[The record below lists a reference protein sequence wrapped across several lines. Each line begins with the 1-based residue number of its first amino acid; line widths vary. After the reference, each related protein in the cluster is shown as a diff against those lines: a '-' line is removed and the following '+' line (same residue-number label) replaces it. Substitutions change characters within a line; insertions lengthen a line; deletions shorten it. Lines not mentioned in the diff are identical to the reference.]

1 MKQPKKSR
9 NPNRT
14 ELVRIMA
21 LIEENL
27 DEIDKEH
34 EAASAYHRSE
44 LVEVSRDNAQAAL
57 KEAVQFL
64 ALEDFPKAEREAA
77 AAWFYTD
84 FARNILD
91 AEFTEH
97 HLGEDVF
104 LDLVPTRESVKHEI
118 SSLMNDLKTELNGV
132 YESLAVTEEQG

>member
-9 NPNRT
+9 NLNRT
-14 ELVRIMA
+14 ELVRILA

-34 EAASAYHRSE
+34 ETASAYHRSE

-64 ALEDFPKAEREAA
+64 ALEDFSQAEREAS

-104 LDLVPTRESVKHEI
+104 LDLVPTRESVKNEI
-118 SSLMNDLKTELNGV
+118 SNLMNDLKTELNAV
-132 YESLAVTEEQG
+132 YESLEGEKEQG

>member
-14 ELVRIMA
+14 ELVRILA

-27 DEIDKEH
+27 DEIDREH

-64 ALEDFPKAEREAA
+64 ALEDFPKAEREAT

-97 HLGEDVF
+97 HLGEDIF
-104 LDLVPTRESVKHEI
+104 LDLVPTRE
-118 SSLMNDLKTELNGV
+118 
-132 YESLAVTEEQG
+132 

>member
-1 MKQPKKSR
+1 VKQPKKSR
-9 NPNRT
+9 TPSRT
-14 ELVRIMA
+14 ELVRILA

-64 ALEDFPKAEREAA
+64 ALEDFPKAEREAT

-97 HLGEDVF
+97 HLGEDIF
-104 LDLVPTRESVKHEI
+104 LDLVPTRESVTLEI
-118 SSLMNDLKTELNGV
+118 ASLMKDLKTELNGI
-132 YESLAVTEEQG
+132 YESLEVTKEQG